1 MHAIS
6 KALWILVENDEY
18 DRTMVDMLE
27 NSIFRKLET
36 DTASIRDG
44 VEILKYIEEIPELK
58 EG

>member
-1 MHAIS
+1 MHSIA
-6 KALWILVENDEY
+6 KALWVLVESDEY

>member
-1 MHAIS
+1 MHSIA

-44 VEILKYIEEIPELK
+44 VEVLKYIEEIPELK